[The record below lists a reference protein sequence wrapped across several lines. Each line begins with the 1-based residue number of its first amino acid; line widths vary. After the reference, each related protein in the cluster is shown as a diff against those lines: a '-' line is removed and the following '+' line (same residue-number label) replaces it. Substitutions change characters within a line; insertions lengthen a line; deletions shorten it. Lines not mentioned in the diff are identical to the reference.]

1 MFPIPVTEVYN
12 IWEYLLYSSTALTL
26 GSHQWELHMH
36 SVPKSEHNWKC
47 LGHLTLGRGC
57 HYTIQCYI
65 WSIQGTLE
73 AHLSIH
79 QESQNGG
86 GECLGMRLQ
95 NHMWTKLCTRTADLR
110 CAGDLSKYM
119 YCPKWTWHL
128 ELMHSMIS
136 FLSTQ
141 VFYYHSSFS
150 DLWSRRKKKMFNIC
164 EY

>member
-1 MFPIPVTEVYN
+1 MILF
-12 IWEYLLYSSTALTL
+12 YSPHTWKLSMRATCTACLKVSTIAC
-26 GSHQWELHMH
+26 SM
-36 SVPKSEHNWKC
+36 KC
-47 LGHLTLGRGC
+47 SGHLTLGREC

-65 WSIQGTLE
+65 WSIQDTLE